1 VPGERE
7 RVTSGGAFPPWVRHE
22 HLARYRFVAERAD
35 DKIVVDCASGDGTCA
50 RTVARRARE
59 VAGFDVSEEAVASAS
74 STPVPANV
82 RFTVASGEALPVPDG
97 FADLYASLETIEH
110 LPDQEAFLAEARRVL
125 RPGGMLIC
133 STPDRDV
140 YSPGNTLASRPWN
153 RFHVR
158 EYSQPEFVAL
168 LGRHFERVEL
178 FGQNPKTPAL
188 VNLRVAAGRR
198 LPGDVVV
205 RVNQVLKLPRYLH
218 DRVEDHLVV
227 PAQTERR
234 YEILVAV
241 CQVPRPNSSG

>member
-50 RTVARRARE
+50 RALAPRARE
-59 VAGFDVSEEAVASAS
+59 VAGFDVSEEAVAGAS
-74 STPVPANV
+74 NPPVPDNV

-110 LPDQEAFLAEARRVL
+110 LPDQDAFLAEARRVL

-140 YSPGNTLASRPWN
+140 YSPGNSLASRPWN
-153 RFHVR
+153 RYHVR
-158 EYSQPEFVAL
+158 EYSQSECLAL
-168 LGRHFERVEL
+168 LGRPFEQGEQY
-178 FGQNPKTPAL
+178 GQNPKTPAL
-188 VNLRVAAGRR
+188 VNLRTAAGRR
-198 LPGDVVV
+198 LPGDVVA
-205 RVNQVLKLPRYLH
+205 RANQVLKLPRYLH
-218 DRVEDHLVV
+218 DRIEDHLVV
-227 PAQTERR
+227 PAQSGRR

-241 CQVPRPNSSG
+241 CRGPRTNSLG

>member
-1 VPGERE
+1 MPGERE

-22 HLARYRFVAERAD
+22 HVARYRFVAERAG

-50 RTVARRARE
+50 RTVSRRARKVDGFDLSE
-59 VAGFDVSEEAVASAS
+59 AAVAGASRA
-74 STPVPANV
+74 PVPDNV

-97 FADLYASLETIEH
+97 CADLYASLETIEH
-110 LPDQEAFLAEARRVL
+110 LPDQDAFLAEARRVL
-125 RPGGMLIC
+125 RPGGSLIC

-140 YSPGNTLASRPWN
+140 YSPGNSLDSRPWN

-158 EYSQPEFVAL
+158 EYSQAEFVAL

-198 LPGDVVV
+198 LPGAAVV
-205 RVNQVLKLPRYLH
+205 RLNQVLKLPRYLH
-218 DRVEDHLVV
+218 DRLEDHLVV
-227 PAQTERR
+227 PAKPGRR

-241 CQVPRPNSSG
+241 CHGPRRSSSG